1 MKYGDKC
8 WGKKKKGGEEG
19 WERKKRKRVEEEKYE
34 NKPYI
39 FIYIYIYITSKEMV
53 AGAKG
58 KGIFNEG
65 EGVGPKLEYVEKGI
79 KMGEK
84 KKGGGEG
91 G

>member
-34 NKPYI
+34 NKQT
-39 FIYIYIYITSKEMV
+39 IYIYCSKTSKEMV

-58 KGIFNEG
+58 KGIFH
-65 EGVGPKLEYVEKGI
+65 KGKAI
-79 KMGEK
+79 DRRRRRRRGNNLQVLGLPNWNMLRKE
-84 KKGGGEG
+84 
-91 G
+91 